1 MDILRS
7 RRYFWA
13 MEDDMDAKS
22 FKYNM
27 HDLLPE
33 MPEALSLE
41 QIKLIAK
48 EWMMEHVFG
57 CLTLILQFL

>member
-1 MDILRS
+1 M
-7 RRYFWA
+7 A
-13 MEDDMDAKS
+13 DDMDAKS

-33 MPEALSLE
+33 KPEALSLE

-48 EWMMEHVFG
+48 EWMMEHVFD
-57 CLTLILQFL
+57 CLTLILHFL